1 MNKNDPV
8 AIVIHGQT
16 EHPFTAAQVAYISL
30 NIDGRAFDVYVDD
43 DDFSFKNGE
52 LTIVVDNLPFDLEG
66 HSVELTDIEF
76 DDEFSED
83 GTSSFIN
90 FMITDASDNKGHE
103 IAINLS
109 EWHSEHISDMSS
121 PELPHD
127 PNAPHVEFDVGIFG
141 DCNYPDFILYMSR
154 VYFQAKDLDCSF
166 SMDGRCEMYDK
177 SEADKQDKALRDH
190 YGFSIKL
197 NLPSDL
203 SEGDLTLTNIVFKNN
218 TPEDLKFKLTE
229 TSCFSA
235 AGDEFDSKLLI
246 NLSPV
251 HDQHLSVE

>member
-1 MNKNDPV
+1 MNKQDPV

-16 EHPFTAAQVAYISL
+16 DRAFTADQVAYFSF
-30 NIDGRAFDVYVDD
+30 NIDGRAIDVYAND
-43 DDFSFKNGE
+43 DDFSFRNGE
-52 LTIVVDNLPFDLEG
+52 LTIVLDELPFDLEG

-109 EWHSEHISDMSS
+109 DWHSEHISDMSS
-121 PELPHD
+121 QELPHD
-127 PNAPHVEFDVGIFG
+127 PNAPHIEFDVGIFG
-141 DCNYPDFILYMSR
+141 DCNYPDFLQYMSR
-154 VYFQAKDLDCSF
+154 IYFRAKDLDCSF
-166 SMDGRCEMYDK
+166 STDGRCEMYDK
-177 SEADKQDKALRDH
+177 SEADQQDEVLKDH

-203 SEGDLTLTNIVFKNN
+203 SEGNVTLTNIVFKSN

-229 TSCFSA
+229 ACFSA
-235 AGDEFDSKLLI
+235 AGDDIDSELLI
-246 NLSPV
+246 GLSPI
-251 HDQHLSVE
+251 HDQHLDVG